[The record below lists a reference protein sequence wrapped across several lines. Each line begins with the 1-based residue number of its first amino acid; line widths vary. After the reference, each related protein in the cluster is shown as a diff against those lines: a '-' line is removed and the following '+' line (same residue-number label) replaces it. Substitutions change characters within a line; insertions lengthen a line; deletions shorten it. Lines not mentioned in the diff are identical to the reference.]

1 MSRALERWDRF
12 WFEPEETS
20 TLAVVRIAFG
30 LVVIA
35 WTVTLAADALDFFGP
50 DGLLPAT
57 SFDGESGAAWSA
69 LDFAN
74 GRLAV
79 TALMTVLFLAAC
91 CLTVGQWTR
100 LAAVLVFV
108 GLISLQR
115 RNPFV
120 FNSGDSLLRIVAFC
134 MMFAPAGA
142 ALSLDRWRRA
152 RDTFWECPRRAPWA
166 LRLMQIQLSV
176 VYLATVWAKLRGE
189 LWNDGTAVSYAL
201 RLDDL
206 ARFELP
212 AAIARSEILANLLT
226 YGVLATEAA
235 IAVLVWNRRLRPW
248 VLAAGAALHLGIDLT
263 LRVGFFS
270 WTMLVLYLT
279 FLSPAAV
286 RAAALAHKRRMSE
299 RVLTQNIL
307 DPRKEGRSRA

>member
-20 TLAVVRIAFG
+20 TLAVVRMAFG

-120 FNSGDSLLRIVAFC
+120 FNSGDSL
-134 MMFAPAGA
+134 
-142 ALSLDRWRRA
+142 
-152 RDTFWECPRRAPWA
+152 
-166 LRLMQIQLSV
+166 
-176 VYLATVWAKLRGE
+176 
-189 LWNDGTAVSYAL
+189 
-201 RLDDL
+201 
-206 ARFELP
+206 
-212 AAIARSEILANLLT
+212 
-226 YGVLATEAA
+226 
-235 IAVLVWNRRLRPW
+235 
-248 VLAAGAALHLGIDLT
+248 
-263 LRVGFFS
+263 
-270 WTMLVLYLT
+270 
-279 FLSPAAV
+279 
-286 RAAALAHKRRMSE
+286 
-299 RVLTQNIL
+299 
-307 DPRKEGRSRA
+307 

>member
-1 MSRALERWDRF
+1 MKRAVATWERF
-12 WFEPEETS
+12 WFEPQETS

-30 LVVIA
+30 LVVVA
-35 WTVTLAADALDFFGP
+35 WTVTLAADARDFFGP
-50 DGLLPAT
+50 EGILPST

-69 LDFAN
+69 LDVAN
-74 GRLAV
+74 SPVGV

-91 CLTVGQWTR
+91 CLTVGHWTR
-100 LAAVLVFV
+100 VASVLVFV
-108 GLISLQR
+108 ALVSLER

-120 FNSGDSLLRIVAFC
+120 FNSGDSLLRIIAFC

-142 ALSLDRWRRA
+142 ALSLDRRRRRPDA
-152 RDTFWECPRRAPWA
+152 FWEFPRRAPWA

-176 VYLATVWAKLRGE
+176 VYAASVWAKLRGE
-189 LWNDGTAVSYAL
+189 AWNDGTAVYYAL

-212 AAIARSEILANLLT
+212 AALTGSELMANVLT
-226 YGVLATEAA
+226 YGALATEAA
-235 IAVLVWNRRLRPW
+235 VAVLVWNRRWRLR
-248 VLAAGAALHLGIDLT
+248 VLLAGAALHLGIDLT

-270 WTMLVLYLT
+270 WTIFVLYLT

-286 RAAALAHKRRMSE
+286 RVAVLSTRRRLRE
-299 RVLTQNIL
+299 RVLSTGVL
-307 DPRKEGRSRA
+307 EPRKEGRSRA